1 MSQHVRRRYSRI
13 VFFTWFLTLDLIM
26 FGAFVRLTDSGL
38 GCPDWPGCY
47 GSASP
52 VGALQSIHSA
62 AASMPEGPVTL
73 HKAWI
78 EMVHRYVGAGLGLLI
93 IIITWMAWRYR
104 KQLGY
109 SATLA
114 VITLLAVC
122 LQGAF
127 GAWTVTHKLMPI
139 VVTGHLLFGMSLL
152 ALMTWLAARQKEH
165 QSLPLEARRYL
176 PWTGFALIVLFVQ
189 MILGGWVSTN
199 YAALACM
206 DFPTCQGDWLP
217 PMDLASGFSI
227 VRGLGQTTTGDMI
240 SQYALTA
247 IHWVHRNFAFVVFA
261 YLGTLAFKLR
271 SFDGLRGPASLVLIL
286 LCAQLLTGLT
296 TIFFQWP
303 IAIAVLHS
311 GGAAGLVISVVT
323 LCVRL
328 GTITA
333 SSTRLES

>member
-1 MSQHVRRRYSRI
+1 MSQHIYRRYTRI

-73 HKAWI
+73 PKAWI

-93 IIITWMAWRYR
+93 IIITLMAWRYR
-104 KQLGY
+104 KQLGH

-114 VITLLAVC
+114 STTLLAVC

-165 QSLPLEARRYL
+165 QSLPLEARRYW
-176 PWTGFALIVLFVQ
+176 PWAGFAVIILFVQ
-189 MILGGWVSTN
+189 IALGGWVSTN

-227 VRGLGQTTTGDMI
+227 MRGLGQTTTGDMI

-247 IHWVHRNFAFVVFA
+247 IHWVHRNFAFVVFV
-261 YLGTLAFKLR
+261 YLGILAFKLR
-271 SFDGLRGPASLVLIL
+271 RFDGLRGPASLVLIL
-286 LCAQLLTGLT
+286 LCTQLLTGLT

-303 IAIAVLHS
+303 IVIAVLHS
-311 GGAAGLVISVVT
+311 GGAAGLVIGVVT

-333 SSTRLES
+333 SSTRLKS